1 MTPATRLFTIAV
13 ATLGALGSAPARADR
28 PLVSET
34 ADVIERGACQ
44 VEAAGANSRASGSP
58 NVRDLGAVFTCGM
71 AFDTQPALA
80 YGRIRAADVKQET
93 LLLGAKTT
101 LRAPEAGRAGFGV
114 AYSIG
119 AVKEPTLS
127 WRREDLNVVGLVT
140 LEVAQ
145 SLLGHANLGWTR
157 SRSARQSTT
166 TWSLG
171 VETVG
176 DFTMAADVFGDDR
189 GRPSVSAG
197 VGYAFGKALSVNAA
211 LATLFEA
218 TRVHQISV
226 GAKLVF

>member
-1 MTPATRLFTIAV
+1 MAW
-13 ATLGALGSAPARADR
+13 ADR

-44 VEAAGANSRASGSP
+44 VEAAAATSRASGSP
-58 NVRDLGAVFTCGM
+58 NVRELGAVVTCGM

-80 YGRIRAADVKQET
+80 YGRSRTGDGKEEA

-101 LRAPEAGRAGFGV
+101 LRAPDGARPGFGL
-114 AYSIG
+114 AYSVG
-119 AVKEPTLS
+119 AVKAPALS
-127 WRREDLNVVGLVT
+127 WRREELSVVGLVT
-140 LEVAQ
+140 MEV
-145 SLLGHANLGWTR
+145 SRGLLGHANLGWSR
-157 SRSARQSTT
+157 SRSARQNTT

-176 DFTMAADVFGDDR
+176 EFTLAADAFGDDR

-197 VGYAFGKALSVNAA
+197 VGYAFGKGLSANAA
-211 LATLFEA
+211 LATLFEP
-218 TRVHQISV
+218 TRVHQFSV

>member
-1 MTPATRLFTIAV
+1 MTHAACLSALFV
-13 ATLGALGSAPARADR
+13 LALCASAPRLAWADR

-44 VEAAGANSRASGSP
+44 VEAAAATSRASGSP
-58 NVRDLGAVFTCGM
+58 NARELGAVFTCGM

-80 YGRIRAADVKQET
+80 YGRSRAGDVREEV

-101 LRAPEAGRAGFGV
+101 LRAPDGARPGFGV
-114 AYSIG
+114 AYSVG
-119 AVKEPTLS
+119 ATKEPALS
-127 WRREDLNVVGLVT
+127 WRREELNVVGLISM
-140 LEVAQ
+140 EIAKG
-145 SLLGHANLGWTR
+145 LLGHANLGWSR

-176 DFTMAADVFGDDR
+176 DFTVAADAFGDDR

-197 VGYAFGKALSVNAA
+197 VGYAFGKGLSANLA
-211 LATLFEA
+211 LATLFET
-218 TRVHQISV
+218 TRVHQWSI